1 MADLH
6 NAAAGRL
13 FEAILGLETVE
24 DFTVSLRMFVQSRK
38 FAIFLSG
45 IHCDAARS
53 GSELSKHIAHGG
65 SQQHNHQ
72 SRESLSELWK
82 RRLPRRA

>member
-45 IHCDAARS
+45 YT
-53 GSELSKHIAHGG
+53 L
-65 SQQHNHQ
+65 
-72 SRESLSELWK
+72 
-82 RRLPRRA
+82 RRCSIRV